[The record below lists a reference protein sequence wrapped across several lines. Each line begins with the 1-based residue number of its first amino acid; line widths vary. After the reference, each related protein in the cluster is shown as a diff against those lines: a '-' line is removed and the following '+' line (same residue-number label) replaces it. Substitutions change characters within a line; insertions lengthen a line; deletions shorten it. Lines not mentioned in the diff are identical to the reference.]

1 MPGWIAPTVALSL
14 LVIAISVSVATAI
27 ILMTIKQSVDRAQS
41 LAGEVAKLREDLA
54 PTLNALRALGDKGI
68 EVADMAQQEARQI
81 IETTRRV
88 RYDVER
94 GVKRARRRLA
104 DFEAVV
110 EVVQEEVEATAIDVT
125 STMHSLRTG
134 AGMIGQLRKMIR
146 PRRRGAA

>member
-1 MPGWIAPTVALSL
+1 MPGWILPTVALSL
-14 LVIAISVSVATAI
+14 LVIAISVVVATTI

-41 LAGEVAKLREDLA
+41 LADQVAQLREDIA
-54 PTLNALRALGDKGI
+54 PTLRAIGRLGDKGM
-68 EVADMAQQEARQI
+68 EVADMAQQEAREI
-81 IETTRRV
+81 IETTRRL

-104 DFEAVV
+104 DFDAVV
-110 EVVQEEVEATAIDVT
+110 EVVQEEVEATALDVT

>member
-1 MPGWIAPTVALSL
+1 MPGWIGPTVALSL
-14 LVIAISVSVATAI
+14 VVIALSVAVATAI
-27 ILMTIKQSVDRAQS
+27 ILLTIKESVNRAQS
-41 LAGEVAKLREDLA
+41 LAGEVAKLREDIE
-54 PTLNALRALGDKGI
+54 PMLRALRNLGEKGM
-68 EVADMAQQEARQI
+68 EVADMAQQEAREI
-81 IETTRRV
+81 VETTRRL

-110 EVVQEEVEATAIDVT
+110 EVVQDEVEATALDVT